1 MWESEGGRGGD
12 ASAAR
17 AGERPCSGLGAGRE
31 WARAVGC
38 AEGGNGRV
46 DGGSRMRCPGASPLL
61 DECRQALQQHGHDGA
76 VQVGSDRRR
85 LQVHLVLHRHRRLL
99 RGLALGRTRPHQR
112 FRATRSDLG
121 QGSGARCVAGAGW
134 LARLIGVIVAG
145 ARLGR
150 LGLAWLLLH
159 GDLLVRH
166 TRLDLRGRGQRERLG
181 AGRRCSTHAR
191 GALSPP
197 SSLAA
202 CVGRSARCACG
213 GLGLAARANGWA
225 AHTPK

>member
-38 AEGGNGRV
+38 AGGGNGRV

-99 RGLALGRTRPHQR
+99 RGLALGRTDHTSASEQR
-112 FRATRSDLG
+112 VQIWAKDP
-121 QGSGARCVAGAGW
+121 
-134 LARLIGVIVAG
+134 
-145 ARLGR
+145 
-150 LGLAWLLLH
+150 
-159 GDLLVRH
+159 
-166 TRLDLRGRGQRERLG
+166 
-181 AGRRCSTHAR
+181 AR
-191 GALSPP
+191 GAL
-197 SSLAA
+197 
-202 CVGRSARCACG
+202 R
-213 GLGLAARANGWA
+213 GLAGWRASSA
-225 AHTPK
+225 SS